1 MEVFIAWLGSICS
14 IIGMGISLIG
24 KNNALKYQSYKKK
37 GIDMKESKQLGK
49 AMLWYKKAL
58 EHSETDKQESDIW
71 WLIIHI
77 HTDRLIGASE
87 KFKDSAGYV
96 PKWGFG
102 PNNIP
107 SNYNRPPRE
116 ELLK

>member
-1 MEVFIAWLGSICS
+1 MEGFITWLGSICS
-14 IIGMGISLIG
+14 IIQTGMSLAG
-24 KNNALKYQSYKKK
+24 KNDAVKFQSYKKK
-37 GIDMKESKQLGK
+37 GVDMKESKQLGE

-58 EHSETDKQESDIW
+58 SHAESEKQESEIW

-96 PKWGFG
+96 PQWKFG

-107 SNYNRPPRE
+107 NNYNRPPRE

>member
-1 MEVFIAWLGSICS
+1 M
-14 IIGMGISLIG
+14 SLIG
-24 KNNALKYQSYKKK
+24 KNNAVKYRSYKKK

-58 EHSETDKQESDIW
+58 EHSETDEQESDIW
-71 WLIIHI
+71 WLITHI
-77 HTDRLIGASE
+77 HTDRLIEASE
-87 KFKDSAGYV
+87 KYRDSAGYV
-96 PKWGFG
+96 PEWEYG